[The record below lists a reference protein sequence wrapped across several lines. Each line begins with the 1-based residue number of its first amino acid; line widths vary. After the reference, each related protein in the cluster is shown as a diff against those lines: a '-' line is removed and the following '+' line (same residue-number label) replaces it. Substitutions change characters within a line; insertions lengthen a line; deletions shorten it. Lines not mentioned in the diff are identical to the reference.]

1 MDYIDYYQ
9 VLGIKKTATK
19 EEIKK
24 AYKKLARK
32 YHPDLNPGD
41 KESVKK
47 FQQIN
52 EAQEVLTDPEKRSKY
67 DKYGKDWKHGEQ
79 MEQAQRQQ
87 RQQQQSYQ
95 GQRQSGGGFGGEE
108 FSGSD
113 FSDFF
118 ASMFGGQSSG
128 RKRQSSFKGQDLQAS
143 LHLSLK
149 DASET
154 HQQTLTISN
163 KKVRITIPAGVADNQ
178 KIRLKGYGNPG
189 VNGGANGD
197 LYITF
202 LIENDPRYMRKG
214 DDIYVSED
222 LPLYTAVLG
231 GEHIVESLSGKVK
244 INIAPLTQNGTTIRL
259 KGKGYPVYKKEG
271 SFGDLYIKW
280 SIQMPKHLSDHQ
292 KKLFEELATT

>member
-9 VLGIKKTATK
+9 VLGVKKTATK

-41 KESVKK
+41 KDAIKK

-52 EAQEVLTDPEKRSKY
+52 EAQEVLSDPEKRKKY
-67 DKYGKDWKHGEQ
+67 DKYGKDWQHGEQ

-87 RQQQQSYQ
+87 QQQQRAYQ
-95 GQRQSGGGFGGEE
+95 GQSGGGFAGGD
-108 FSGSD
+108 FDSGD

-118 ASMFGGQSSG
+118 SSMFGGQSSG
-128 RKRQSSFKGQDLQAS
+128 RRQQASFKGQDLQAS
-143 LHLSLK
+143 LNLSLK

-154 HQQTLTISN
+154 HQQTLTINN

-178 KIRLKGYGNPG
+178 KIKLKGYGNPG
-189 VNGGANGD
+189 RNGGPNGD

-202 LIENDPRYMRKG
+202 LIENDNRYMRKG

-244 INIAPLTQNGTTIRL
+244 INIAPLTQNATTIRL
-259 KGKGYPVYKKEG
+259 KGKGYPVYKKEN

-280 SIQMPKHLSDHQ
+280 NIQLPKHLTEEQ
-292 KKLFEELATT
+292 KKLFEQLATS